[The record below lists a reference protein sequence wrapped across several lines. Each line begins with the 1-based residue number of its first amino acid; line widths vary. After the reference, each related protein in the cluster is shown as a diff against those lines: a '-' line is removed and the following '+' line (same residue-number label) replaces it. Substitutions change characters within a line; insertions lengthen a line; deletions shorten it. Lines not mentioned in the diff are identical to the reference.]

1 LYGRTRNGSGGWK
14 RIHFLFDSLFRVLEG
29 NYTLGNFIYISQV
42 LSMILAEV
50 YYREKIHT
58 TQEQNKHVT
67 DVIRYM
73 HKHLYEN
80 LTLEKIVEE
89 FDLSKSYLN
98 AIFQK
103 YTQHAPMDFFIN
115 LKMKRA
121 CRMLRTTDF
130 YVYEVAQKMGYT
142 DQYYFSR
149 IFKKIVGMSPKEY
162 KNSDT
167 YHASDV

>member
-1 LYGRTRNGSGGWK
+1 
-14 RIHFLFDSLFRVLEG
+14 
-29 NYTLGNFIYISQV
+29 
-42 LSMILAEV
+42 MILAEV

-73 HKHLYEN
+73 YKHLYEN

-115 LKMKRA
+115 LKMK
-121 CRMLRTTDF
+121 
-130 YVYEVAQKMGYT
+130 
-142 DQYYFSR
+142 
-149 IFKKIVGMSPKEY
+149 
-162 KNSDT
+162 
-167 YHASDV
+167 

>member
-1 LYGRTRNGSGGWK
+1 
-14 RIHFLFDSLFRVLEG
+14 
-29 NYTLGNFIYISQV
+29 
-42 LSMILAEV
+42 M
-50 YYREKIHT
+50 
-58 TQEQNKHVT
+58 T

-73 HKHLYEN
+73 YKHLYEN

-115 LKMKRA
+115 LKMKWA

-130 YVYEVAQKMGYT
+130 YVYEVAQKMGYA

-167 YHASDV
+167 YHYS